1 MEVYYKDRI
10 ILETQFLLYIFL
22 QLFYIINYNY
32 YLSFLYKLTTFFSI
46 IQNKNCDEVQDY
58 GSIIFNK

>member
-32 YLSFLYKLTTFFSI
+32 YLSFLYKLNSFSSI